1 MYITLYYTFIDAF
14 YRKSLKLDAS
24 KSNQQENGVN
34 SRRIVCTYTVGS
46 RVLFESD
53 LTVPVRL
60 TPCLTANSLA
70 TAQGKL
76 K

>member
-1 MYITLYYTFIDAF
+1 MELTQDELC
-14 YRKSLKLDAS
+14 
-24 KSNQQENGVN
+24 V
-34 SRRIVCTYTVGS
+34 YTVGS
-46 RVLFESD
+46 RVFFESD

-60 TPCLTANSLA
+60 TPCLTANSLV